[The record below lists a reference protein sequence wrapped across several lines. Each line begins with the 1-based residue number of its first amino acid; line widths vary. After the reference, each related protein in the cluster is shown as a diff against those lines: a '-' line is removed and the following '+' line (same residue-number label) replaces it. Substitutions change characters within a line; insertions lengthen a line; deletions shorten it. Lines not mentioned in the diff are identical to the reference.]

1 MRFNPPIASHPLT
14 ILSAAIYNVVN
25 NGFSAYTIG
34 PITGAGTTVAP
45 PTDNPHLTLTRG
57 LNYKFQISAGG
68 HPFWIKTVQGSGSS
82 NGYSGFKDQGTE
94 TGTVFF
100 TVPLNAPDTLY
111 YNCEYHSAMTGTINI
126 VN

>member
-1 MRFNPPIASHPLT
+1 M
-14 ILSAAIYNVVN
+14 VN
-25 NGFSAYTIG
+25 NGFAAYTIG
-34 PITGAGTTVAP
+34 LVDGAGATVAP
-45 PTDNPHLTLTRG
+45 PTDNPDLTLTRG
-57 LNYKFQISAGG
+57 SKYEFQISAGG

-111 YNCEYHSAMTGTINI
+111 YNCEYHSAMTGTISI